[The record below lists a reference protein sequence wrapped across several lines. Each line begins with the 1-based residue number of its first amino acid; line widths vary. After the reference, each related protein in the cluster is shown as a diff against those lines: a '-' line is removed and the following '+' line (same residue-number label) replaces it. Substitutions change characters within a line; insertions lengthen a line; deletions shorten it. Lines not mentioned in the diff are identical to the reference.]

1 MCTPHQPHPPPFT
14 APSCTMHVC
23 VCVHDAQAV
32 FGAWLRLPGLAMWSH
47 TLFAAAV
54 AVISLG
60 PGLAAAAPS
69 LCPSAPTTLGTVSYT
84 TTDMSMFG
92 VYAPNQCAGAG
103 SR

>member
-1 MCTPHQPHPPPFT
+1 M
-14 APSCTMHVC
+14 
-23 VCVHDAQAV
+23 
-32 FGAWLRLPGLAMWSH
+32 RLPGLAMWSH

-92 VYAPNQCAGAG
+92 VYAPNQVCRCGVTVTVQCDLKLG
-103 SR
+103 RPKY